1 MPDAVNLGRAQFW
14 EPRERVLMLKVHTE
28 KLGELA
34 LLHFHGRIVA
44 GAETETFRRAVFS
57 QADASIVVLDL
68 SRVDVVDACGLGTL
82 LELREWTQTNGKEF
96 RLFNPTRQVQEVFAI
111 TCLNSVFNISFGE
124 DMLSVAS
131 SSRML
136 PLLADIVLMEEHN
149 QQESIHRKRD
159 ECR

>member
-1 MPDAVNLGRAQFW
+1 MPDAVNLGRAQSS

-44 GAETETFRRAVFS
+44 GTETETFRSAVFS

-68 SRVDVVDACGLGTL
+68 LRVDVVDACGLGML

-96 RLFNPTRQVQEVFAI
+96 RLFNPTRHVQEVFAI

-124 DMLSVAS
+124 DMLSVAF
-131 SSRML
+131 SSRMV
-136 PLLADIVLMEEHN
+136 PLLADIVHG
-149 QQESIHRKRD
+149 SA
-159 ECR
+159 